1 MKALFPAALSVAAT
15 LNVLWLGYFIAISE
29 HAYVIANLPDIYF
42 NSILLYI
49 PLILL
54 AVSLVS
60 FFSIFFLKK
69 RNEWIWFLPAFLA
82 ILPDAVFVMGSV
94 FFAQPR

>member
-1 MKALFPAALSVAAT
+1 MKAVFPATLSVAAT

-29 HAYVIANLPDIYF
+29 HAYVIANLPDMYF
-42 NSILLYI
+42 NGILIYI

-60 FFSIFFLKK
+60 FFIIFFLKK
-69 RNEWIWFLPAFLA
+69 RKEWIWFLPAFLA
-82 ILPDAVFVMGSV
+82 ILPDVVFVTGSV